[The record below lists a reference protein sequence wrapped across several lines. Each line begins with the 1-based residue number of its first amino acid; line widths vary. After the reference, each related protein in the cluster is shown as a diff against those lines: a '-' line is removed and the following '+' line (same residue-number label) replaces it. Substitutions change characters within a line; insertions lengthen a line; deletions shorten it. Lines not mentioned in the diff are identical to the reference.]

1 MKANEII
8 DHLSKNTSSLEH
20 SLSGLLFLSLYQ
32 SLNLLSD
39 IPFTKPQIS
48 LILTVLQKHSHDTS
62 LCRSGVSLLHSLSER
77 PESLPHIATPEAI
90 STLAV
95 LLRTHYPREDIS
107 ASLCAALSGIAFA
120 AEPLQGVLIK
130 CGGAEALLDALAAHP
145 GNDGICKC
153 ACDVLVYLSS
163 VPGIAG
169 AMCGCIPGI
178 TKVLGNL
185 ETDAATCGCLC
196 EVLCHVLE
204 GVFERVKGE
213 DKLVEA
219 LLGVIRMYENDV
231 VVCGLAC
238 QVLGIVVQMSDDGL
252 QYVWGLVEN
261 DPVLSKFIGNI
272 F

>member
-1 MKANEII
+1 
-8 DHLSKNTSSLEH
+8 
-20 SLSGLLFLSLYQ
+20 
-32 SLNLLSD
+32 
-39 IPFTKPQIS
+39 
-48 LILTVLQKHSHDTS
+48 
-62 LCRSGVSLLHSLSER
+62 
-77 PESLPHIATPEAI
+77 
-90 STLAV
+90 
-95 LLRTHYPREDIS
+95 
-107 ASLCAALSGIAFA
+107 
-120 AEPLQGVLIK
+120 
-130 CGGAEALLDALAAHP
+130 
-145 GNDGICKC
+145 
-153 ACDVLVYLSS
+153 
-163 VPGIAG
+163 
-169 AMCGCIPGI
+169 MCGCIPGI